1 VPFSVLPA
9 IDVAGGRLA
18 VWTPAGPR
26 PLDAFGGDPA
36 AAARAYAAAG
46 AAWVHLVDMDRALR
60 RTPGAVDLVAAVR
73 AEGLAV
79 QASGG
84 VVDARTVED
93 LLGAGAARVVLAS
106 AALGDEAAVAEL
118 VARHGPRLLVGLEI
132 RDGRIVARGP
142 VAVDLEPLATVGWL
156 VAAGA
161 AGFVVTALGR
171 VGTLAGPDVGSIRR
185 VARSGRPVLAAGG
198 ISSVEDLRRVRDA
211 GAVGAVVGRAALE
224 GDLDLEAAL
233 RWARGARRWG

>member
-1 VPFSVLPA
+1 MPFSVLPA

-46 AAWVHLVDMDRALR
+46 ATWVHLVDMDRALA
-60 RTPGAVDLVAAVR
+60 RTPGDDLVAAVR
-73 AEGLAV
+73 GEGLEV

-84 VVDARTVED
+84 VVDAQAVED

-118 VARHGPRLLVGLEI
+118 VARHGRRLLVGLEI

-161 AGFVVTALGR
+161 AG
-171 VGTLAGPDVGSIRR
+171 
-185 VARSGRPVLAAGG
+185 
-198 ISSVEDLRRVRDA
+198 
-211 GAVGAVVGRAALE
+211 
-224 GDLDLEAAL
+224 
-233 RWARGARRWG
+233 